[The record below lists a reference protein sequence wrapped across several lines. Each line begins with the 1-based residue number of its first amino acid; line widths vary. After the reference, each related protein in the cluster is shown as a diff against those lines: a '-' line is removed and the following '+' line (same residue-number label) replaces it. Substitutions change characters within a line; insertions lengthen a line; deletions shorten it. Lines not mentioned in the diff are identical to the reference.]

1 VIKKSFLFLLFFMP
15 ALCYRPAQS
24 HAEDPKIFSDRPV
37 EKGIFGWIEKVKIAP
52 GGILLHAKLDSGA
65 DHSSL
70 SASNITEFQRDG
82 KDWVRFDIRNRKGE
96 THTIEL
102 RSRRLAKIKRIE
114 GNTQMRPVVRMGLC
128 LGNRFLKVDV
138 NLADRSNF
146 AYPMLIGRNFLAP
159 NVLLDASKTYTIEP
173 HCDEFKK

>member
-1 VIKKSFLFLLFFMP
+1 MKNLIYIFLFLIAPCICL
-15 ALCYRPAQS
+15 AQN
-24 HAEDPKIFSDRPV
+24 PKIFPDKPV
-37 EKGIFGWIEKVKIAP
+37 EKGIYGWIEKVRIAP

-70 SASNITEFQRDG
+70 SASNVTEFERDG

-102 RSRRLAKIKRIE
+102 RSRRLAKIKRVE
-114 GNTQMRPVVRMGLC
+114 GNTQKRPVVRMGIC
-128 LGNRFLKVDV
+128 LGTSFLKVDV

-159 NVLLDASKTYTIEP
+159 NVLLDASKTYTVDPNCE
-173 HCDEFKK
+173 EFKESKKK

>member
-1 VIKKSFLFLLFFMP
+1 MSKYFLVLFLAVFTP
-15 ALCYRPAQS
+15 ALSLAEKGVAQ
-24 HAEDPKIFSDRPV
+24 IFGDRPV
-37 EKGIFGWIEKVKIAP
+37 EKGIFGWIEKVRIAP

-70 SASNITEFQRDG
+70 SASNITEFTREG

-102 RSRRLAKIKRIE
+102 RSRRLAKIKRVE

-159 NVLLDASKTYTIEP
+159 HVLLDASKSYTVEP
-173 HCDEFKK
+173 RCEEFDKKK